1 MRSTPRHSAC
11 LWHGSHPCSGEDD
24 ATLALALLSR
34 DRGAFF
40 SARVRELT
48 RSSSGCCHDALSPYS
63 GGGYCSEAHAFAQ
76 SLSPFLGSRLGL
88 VQHGDSINMRFINGL
103 DAATRV
109 QLQGMLL
116 QPPRPYDV
124 DPAFSGVAIRHS
136 EPGAWH
142 PANYQTSR
150 CPPPQGQSLA
160 HSRER

>member
-1 MRSTPRHSAC
+1 MRSTMYHSSC
-11 LWHGSHPCSGEDD
+11 TWDGSHPCSGED
-24 ATLALALLSR
+24 AANLALCGWKAH
-34 DRGAFF
+34 F
-40 SARVRELT
+40 SSDAPASVRALT
-48 RSSSGCCHDALSPYS
+48 RSWSGCFHTMSCYSNS

-116 QPPRPYDV
+116 QPPRPYDA
-124 DPAFSGVAIRHS
+124 DPAFSGVAICHS
-136 EPGAWH
+136 EPGAWY

-160 HSRER
+160 R

>member
-1 MRSTPRHSAC
+1 MLC
-11 LWHGSHPCSGEDD
+11 
-24 ATLALALLSR
+24 
-34 DRGAFF
+34 F
-40 SARVRELT
+40 
-48 RSSSGCCHDALSPYS
+48 YS

-124 DPAFSGVAIRHS
+124 DPAFSGVAICHS

>member
-1 MRSTPRHSAC
+1 MRTRSAVTGPRRITLRLSVC
-11 LWHGSHPCSGEDD
+11 
-24 ATLALALLSR
+24 ATLTH
-34 DRGAFF
+34 
-40 SARVRELT
+40 VW
-48 RSSSGCCHDALSPYS
+48 SGYLYTMHCRCYS

-116 QPPRPYDV
+116 QPPRAYDA
-124 DPAFSGVAIRHS
+124 DPAFSGVAICHS

-150 CPPPQGQSLA
+150 CPPPQGQSHEWML
-160 HSRER
+160 S